1 MTLSAAQLYTIN
13 RQAGFSPAAA
23 VIMTAIQLGESGGR
37 TDALGDVGLQT
48 GTWGPSVGISQVRS
62 LRGELGTGGTRDQM
76 RLTDPL
82 FNARAAYTIS
92 GGGRKWSDWTV
103 WNRRNDPGSSWA
115 ANLAKAQA
123 AAAGGGGGASLP
135 PGLTADIQTAGL
147 FGLPNPVDVVR
158 KLSIEALF
166 VAFGL
171 GLLALGAARLLGPAR
186 ARVNQLQEQVQ
197 GAVL

>member
-1 MTLSAAQLYTIN
+1 MATLSAAQLYAIN
-13 RQAGFSPAAA
+13 RQAGFDPASA

-48 GTWGPSVGISQVRS
+48 STWGPSVGISQVRS

-92 GGGRKWSDWTV
+92 SGGKKWGAWTV
-103 WNRRNDPGSSWA
+103 YNTGAYRKHLSA
-115 ANLAKAQA
+115 AQA
-123 AAAGGGGGASLP
+123 AAAGGGAGLP
-135 PGLTADIQTAGL
+135 SGPTAGDVQNAGL

-166 VAFGL
+166 VTLGL
-171 GLLALGAARLLGPAR
+171 GLVLLGASRALQARQR
-186 ARVNQLQEQVQ
+186 TEELQGKLKGLV
-197 GAVL
+197 GL